1 MLCWWI
7 QWVRNSHSTV
17 GMASLFSMVSGASE
31 WKTQAEGS
39 ELLSEASFTHIW
51 WLMLN
56 VSWVPS
62 SSLCGPLQWI
72 LYVCKLGL
80 CHSMVAGFQDQ
91 VSWERKPGE
100 SSTVFYNL
108 DFRVTSVAF
117 CWIEVRHWGQ
127 SIFQGREQNP
137 SPQWRSVS
145 SILEEGHVGGHLLVW
160 PSLGNIIC
168 YNIH

>member
-1 MLCWWI
+1 MEDSSWRLWAVIWSLLH
-7 QWVRNSHSTV
+7 SHLVTD
-17 GMASLFSMVSGASE
+17 AKCQLR
-31 WKTQAEGS
+31 
-39 ELLSEASFTHIW
+39 
-51 WLMLN
+51 
-56 VSWVPS
+56 PS
-62 SSLCGPLQWI
+62 SSLCGPLQWF

-117 CWIEVRHWGQ
+117 CWIEVSHWGQ
-127 SIFQGREQNP
+127 SISQEREQNP

-160 PSLGNIIC
+160 PSLENIIC